1 MRFAPSFNIRPLR
14 ELRWR
19 LSAVNDLTEIRD
31 FISESDPEAARAVVE
46 RVLRSIDRLA
56 NFPKSGRAGQ
66 STARANSSYPAS
78 PYIVVYTCDDTDVSI
93 IGVFHGA
100 RDRG

>member
-1 MRFAPSFNIRPLR
+1 MS
-14 ELRWR
+14 LRWR

-31 FISESDPEAARAVVE
+31 FISENDPEAARAVVN
-46 RVLRSIDRLA
+46 RVLHSVERLA
-56 NFPKSGRAGQ
+56 SFPNSGRAGQ
-66 STARANSSYPAS
+66 VEGTRELVVPGL

-100 RDRG
+100 RDRR

>member
-1 MRFAPSFNIRPLR
+1 MR
-14 ELRWR
+14 LRWR

-31 FISESDPEAARAVVE
+31 FISENDPEAARAVVN
-46 RVLRSIDRLA
+46 RVLHSVERLA
-56 NFPKSGRAGQ
+56 SFPNSGRAGQ
-66 STARANSSYPAS
+66 VEGTRELVVPGL

-100 RDRG
+100 RVRR

>member
-1 MRFAPSFNIRPLR
+1 MR
-14 ELRWR
+14 LRWR

-31 FISESDPEAARAVVE
+31 FISENDPEAARAVVN
-46 RVLRSIDRLA
+46 RVLHSVERLA
-56 NFPKSGRAGQ
+56 SFPNSGRAGQ
-66 STARANSSYPAS
+66 VEGTRELVVPGL

-100 RDRG
+100 RDRR